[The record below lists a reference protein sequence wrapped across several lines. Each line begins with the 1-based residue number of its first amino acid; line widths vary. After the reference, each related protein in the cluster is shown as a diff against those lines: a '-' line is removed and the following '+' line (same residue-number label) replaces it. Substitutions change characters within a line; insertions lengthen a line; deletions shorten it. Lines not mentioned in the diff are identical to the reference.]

1 MKEYNTSNIR
11 NIAILGHLGC
21 GKTSFG
27 EALLYAGKA
36 IEKKGEVERKTTVG
50 DYSVEEQARQTTLI
64 SSLLPVEWKGYKFNF
79 LDTPGSEEFIGD
91 IENVLSAADA
101 AVVLVDATKGA
112 EVGTERVWEE
122 LVREVFQLLSLLIKW
137 TKKMLKWMK

>member
-50 DYSVEEQARQTTLI
+50 DYSVEEQARP
-64 SSLLPVEWKGYKFNF
+64 SLPLLF
-79 LDTPGSEEFIGD
+79 LKI
-91 IENVLSAADA
+91 IY
-101 AVVLVDATKGA
+101 
-112 EVGTERVWEE
+112 
-122 LVREVFQLLSLLIKW
+122 
-137 TKKMLKWMK
+137 